1 MASGATLSEGAVGA
15 AREGVGREGP
25 TLLEVQ
31 EMKQPGAWDHPDSG
45 PARRGDPKELS
56 TELK

>member
-1 MASGATLSEGAVGA
+1 MASGALLSEGAVGA

-31 EMKQPGAWDHPDSG
+31 EMKQPGAWDHPDS
-45 PARRGDPKELS
+45 E
-56 TELK
+56 